1 MKKQFVKDL
10 MVGNKVNDIFYI
22 RTRRQRDKRDG
33 GKFLILELCDKTGT
47 IQGKVWDYEE
57 FLTESTPNNFVQVQ
71 GDVIEYNNET
81 QIKVINIQKI
91 SDKQISATD
100 FIATSRFDI
109 DEMYKEFLTYFELVK
124 DNDFRKLLKNIFA
137 NTDFVQKFK
146 AAPASTGVHHAYFG
160 GLLEHTLFMLRL
172 SQSVPQVYPE
182 VDYSLLITGLILHD
196 VGKIREYLYDKVITH
211 TDEGYLIGHIVVG
224 YELVKNEIDK
234 MPNFSQKKK
243 ELLLHI
249 ILSHH
254 GIREYGSPTTP
265 KFAEAYLVHNL
276 DNLDA
281 RMIMFRDATEKNQ
294 DVTWSDYHQFLE
306 TRIYIKPRLD
316 TAKPENK

>member
-10 MVGNKVNDIFYI
+10 STGNKVNDIFYI
-22 RTRRQRDKRDG
+22 RSRRVLDKRDG
-33 GKFLILELCDKTGT
+33 GKFLILELSDKTGT

-57 FLTESTPNNFVQVQ
+57 FLTESAPNSFAKIQ

-91 SDKQISATD
+91 SDKEISATD
-100 FIATSRFDI
+100 FIASSRFNI
-109 DEMYKEFLTYFELVK
+109 EEMHKELLTYFDLVK
-124 DNDFRKLLKNIFA
+124 DPDFRKLLNNIFA
-137 NTDFVQKFK
+137 NADFLEKFK
-146 AAPASTGVHHAYFG
+146 SAPASTGVHHAYIG
-160 GLLEHTLFMLRL
+160 GLLEHTLFMLKL
-172 SQSVPQVYPE
+172 SHSIPDVYPE
-182 VDYSLLITGLILHD
+182 IDYSLLITGLILHD

-234 MPNFSQKKK
+234 IVNFPEKKK
-243 ELLLHI
+243 EMLLHI

-281 RMIMFRDATEKNQ
+281 RMMMFRDATEKNQ
-294 DVTWSDYHQFLE
+294 NVTWSDYHQFLE
-306 TRIYIKPRLD
+306 TRVFIKKRTTD
-316 TAKPENK
+316 